1 MDVRTEL
8 TRLALGPSETMVL
21 DHALGV
27 EVIGRK
33 GCVWLTQYGDSR
45 DIVLGP
51 GQSFTLEHATGVV
64 MTTARGAEFI
74 LRSSPRTAP
83 SRAGGWLRRLA
94 GWFDPRAGSRVGATL
109 DGRVRLHRVA

>member
-1 MDVRTEL
+1 MDVRTEI
-8 TRLALGPSETMVL
+8 TRLALGPSETLVL

-27 EVIGRK
+27 EVIGHK

-51 GQSFTLEHATGVV
+51 GQSFTLEHAAGVV

-74 LRSSPRTAP
+74 LRSSPRAVS
-83 SRAGGWLRRLA
+83 SRAGWLRRVA
-94 GWFDPRAGSRVGATL
+94 GWFDPRTGSRVGAAL
-109 DGRVRLHRVA
+109 AGRVRMHRVA